1 MLKHFI
7 FTVVFLCA
15 FLIFLAFALE
25 AVSVIFGAVGVFA
38 LTYGVGGRLQAIIYG
53 AIIFEILS
61 GFMPMYIALYVFFMR
76 KISRIFRQISTVL
89 IYVLSTI
96 ILWLL
101 FSENVSR
108 FGENIFKQDGL
119 LFIFGLIGIFPCDIL
134 AEKITNKWF
143 AIDARINNK
152 GARVN

>member
-1 MLKHFI
+1 
-7 FTVVFLCA
+7 
-15 FLIFLAFALE
+15 
-25 AVSVIFGAVGVFA
+25 
-38 LTYGVGGRLQAIIYG
+38 
-53 AIIFEILS
+53 
-61 GFMPMYIALYVFFMR
+61 MYIALYVFFMR